1 MNIRFYFKGNKPVLR
16 IQDKATYG
24 ASKTKE
30 YDQIAMKHL
39 MIILYPL
46 IAGYA
51 IYSLIYETHKSWY
64 SWILTS
70 LTNFVYLFGM
80 FFWERMIINIGF
92 ISMTPQLFINY
103 KLHSVAAIPTNAM
116 IYKTLNTFIDD
127 IFSFVIKMP
136 TLHRIACFRDDIIF
150 FIFLYQKWI
159 YPVDITRKNEFGF
172 SGIFSSLSSMK
183 WIELDLQQANK
194 KELDVKVAHHRTK
207 KDRLILN

>member
-80 FFWERMIINIGF
+80 FFLRENDHQHRF
-92 ISMTPQLFINY
+92 YST
-103 KLHSVAAIPTNAM
+103 
-116 IYKTLNTFIDD
+116 KT
-127 IFSFVIKMP
+127 
-136 TLHRIACFRDDIIF
+136 
-150 FIFLYQKWI
+150 
-159 YPVDITRKNEFGF
+159 
-172 SGIFSSLSSMK
+172 
-183 WIELDLQQANK
+183 
-194 KELDVKVAHHRTK
+194 
-207 KDRLILN
+207 